1 MRRSR
6 VWRQDCLE
14 TWSGEGAWSL
24 DLTGKGD
31 FPSLCH
37 YFYHDVGD
45 DFGSAE
51 WDHLLPPLL
60 SLHTS
65 QPAGGHP
72 TLAYSHPAMS
82 LLGCASPHFAALP
95 GQETAQVPSSLLTK
109 EKNLTVLFLW
119 RSFPPCST
127 ARGSRD
133 CCAVWVDTS
142 GEVWGPG
149 ECCQV
154 VSI

>member
-1 MRRSR
+1 MRRYR

-14 TWSGEGAWSL
+14 TWAGEGAWSL

-51 WDHLLPPLL
+51 WDLLHL

-65 QPAGGHP
+65 QP

-82 LLGCASPHFAALP
+82 LLGCASPHFAALS
-95 GQETAQVPSSLLTK
+95 GQETAEVPSSLPTQ
-109 EKNLTVLFLW
+109 EKNLAVLFLW
-119 RSFPPCST
+119 RSFLPCST
-127 ARGSRD
+127 ARGSWGCR
-133 CCAVWVDTS
+133 AVWVYTS